1 MNIGIKEVKKIMKDN
16 KVYGAGEQI
25 TEYDSGLID
34 DIFKEISSYNVIEN
48 LYKEYDEILTYYF
61 LYKLVEHMEENNIK
75 YIEECCVIDYIINY
89 DYLSINSLDQI
100 KEEIQNL
107 KNIEEYYKDH

>member
-1 MNIGIKEVKKIMKDN
+1 MNIGIKEVKKIMQDN
-16 KVYGAGEQI
+16 KVNGIGEQI
-25 TEYDSGLID
+25 TEYDSGFID
-34 DIFKEISSYNVIEN
+34 NVFKEISDHIES

-61 LYKLVEHMEENNIK
+61 LYKLVEYMEENNIK

>member
-1 MNIGIKEVKKIMKDN
+1 MNIEIKEVKKIMKDN

-34 DIFKEISSYNVIEN
+34 DIFKEISDHIEN

-61 LYKLVEHMEENNIK
+61 LYKLVEYMEENNIK

-107 KNIEEYYKDH
+107 KNIEEYYKNY

>member
-16 KVYGAGEQI
+16 KVYGVGEQI
-25 TEYDSGLID
+25 TKYDSGIID
-34 DIFKEISSYNVIEN
+34 GIFKEISDYIEN
-48 LYKEYDEILTYYF
+48 LYKEYDKILTYYF
-61 LYKLVEHMEENNIK
+61 LYKLVEYMEENNIK
-75 YIEECCVIDYIINY
+75 YIEEGCVADYIINY

-107 KNIEEYYKDH
+107 KNIEEYYRDH

>member
-1 MNIGIKEVKKIMKDN
+1 MNIEIKEVKKIMQDN
-16 KVYGAGEQI
+16 KVYGIGEQI

-34 DIFKEISSYNVIEN
+34 DVFKEISDSIEN

-61 LYKLVEHMEENNIK
+61 LYKLVEYMEENNIK
-75 YIEECCVIDYIINY
+75 YIEECCVVDYILNY
-89 DYLSINSLDQI
+89 DYLSINSLNQI

-107 KNIEEYYKDH
+107 KNIEEYYKNH